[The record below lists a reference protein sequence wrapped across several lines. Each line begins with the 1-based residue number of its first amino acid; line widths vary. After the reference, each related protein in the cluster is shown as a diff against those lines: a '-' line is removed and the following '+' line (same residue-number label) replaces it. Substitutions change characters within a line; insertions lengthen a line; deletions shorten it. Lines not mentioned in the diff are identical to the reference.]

1 MYNYSEGK
9 SGAIEPIFKTPIYY
23 NWMSDATIA
32 QSLKEMVDDV
42 EFIDSNEDLGHFS
55 VSSNTFF
62 SNILETYKLENVS
75 YALDLHI
82 RRYCDLL
89 DFKFKSYNM
98 VSWFIKMNKGDYV
111 HYHTH
116 IPTEMSGV
124 YYFGTN
130 AGGNDAKI
138 VFECPHPMLDMSK
151 VYQCVSPRWEH
162 YAEPNK
168 ILLFPSWLR
177 HGVKTQTSDKTRLA
191 LSFNLTFDV

>member
-1 MYNYSEGK
+1 
-9 SGAIEPIFKTPIYY
+9 
-23 NWMSDATIA
+23 
-32 QSLKEMVDDV
+32 
-42 EFIDSNEDLGHFS
+42 
-55 VSSNTFF
+55 
-62 SNILETYKLENVS
+62 
-75 YALDLHI
+75 
-82 RRYCDLL
+82 
-89 DFKFKSYNM
+89 
-98 VSWFIKMNKGDYV
+98 
-111 HYHTH
+111 
-116 IPTEMSGV
+116 MSGV